1 MKRAVARVDRE
12 VRDLQALTLSLT
24 VADCEG
30 DQVLY
35 AQVVAAL
42 REAIVLIE
50 LRSKYLKKV
59 PWNFVQADTVDGTL
73 QFLQGATSRPLAQQ
87 DELTQYLY
95 YTHCADLQTRSVGGP
110 CSPAL
115 ADEVSVV
122 DESPLDESAG
132 EGYHRGTHLT
142 RIRGRNSSAA
152 HIKAS
157 TRLNQNLGH
166 LRSWLARGKLG
177 KRVLR
182 YEWRQWKRVLQVQKN
197 QQWRSKHMKAQA
209 VFERFYHMDAKAE
222 ENWSLICET
231 KPAPGQGPVP
241 QDLQVVAS
249 VQDRALAPMRIEYLH
264 AVLVPKRWYSVQVP
278 VAASDDSGEPTV
290 RMEQRNFQ
298 LVSVA
303 STKSRP
309 KLMPTIDSY
318 QDPVVVS
325 QLALN
330 IQETSVRV
338 LPEVADGSVVVYPDA
353 APRWINWTDLGPW
366 REGSH
371 DTPLLSGGAGIA
383 GERRLFTVVVCSAR
397 PPHPPN

>member
-1 MKRAVARVDRE
+1 
-12 VRDLQALTLSLT
+12 
-24 VADCEG
+24 
-30 DQVLY
+30 
-35 AQVVAAL
+35 
-42 REAIVLIE
+42 
-50 LRSKYLKKV
+50 
-59 PWNFVQADTVDGTL
+59 
-73 QFLQGATSRPLAQQ
+73 
-87 DELTQYLY
+87 
-95 YTHCADLQTRSVGGP
+95 
-110 CSPAL
+110 
-115 ADEVSVV
+115 
-122 DESPLDESAG
+122 
-132 EGYHRGTHLT
+132 
-142 RIRGRNSSAA
+142 
-152 HIKAS
+152 
-157 TRLNQNLGH
+157 
-166 LRSWLARGKLG
+166 
-177 KRVLR
+177 
-182 YEWRQWKRVLQVQKN
+182 
-197 QQWRSKHMKAQA
+197 
-209 VFERFYHMDAKAE
+209 
-222 ENWSLICET
+222 
-231 KPAPGQGPVP
+231 
-241 QDLQVVAS
+241 
-249 VQDRALAPMRIEYLH
+249 MRIEYLH
-264 AVLVPKRWYSVQVP
+264 AVFVPKRWYSVEVP

-397 PPHPPN
+397 PPLPPN